1 MYKTICVATLAL
13 ATGLASAQAGD
24 DGPPKREPGLWA
36 MSTSMVEMG
45 GLGMNMQACI
55 DDSIDDLLM
64 QAEADS
70 DCTEP
75 SYRRDGGR
83 IVFEATCTVDGSRA
97 QIAGVFTGD
106 FTRHYEG
113 EVRTTYTPPLE
124 GMASTHLKM
133 EARWIGPCQP
143 GQQPG
148 DVVMTGMTGIGNMN
162 FEDLVERMREMQ
174 PR

>member
-1 MYKTICVATLAL
+1 
-13 ATGLASAQAGD
+13 
-24 DGPPKREPGLWA
+24 
-36 MSTSMVEMG
+36 
-45 GLGMNMQACI
+45 
-55 DDSIDDLLM
+55 
-64 QAEADS
+64 
-70 DCTEP
+70 
-75 SYRRDGGR
+75 
-83 IVFEATCTVDGSRA
+83 VDGSRA

-106 FTRHYEG
+106 FAKHYAG

-124 GMASTHLKM
+124 GMATTHLKM